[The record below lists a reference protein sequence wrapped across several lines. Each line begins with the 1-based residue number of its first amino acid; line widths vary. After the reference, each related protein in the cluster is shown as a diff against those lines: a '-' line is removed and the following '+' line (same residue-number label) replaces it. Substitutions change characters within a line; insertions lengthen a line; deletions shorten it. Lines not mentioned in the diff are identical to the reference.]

1 MSYELITTWGEHDSA
16 LEKVLT
22 RATRA
27 LRIFDADLVKLRLER
42 PESIEIL
49 GNFLGADINNQL
61 RAIIRNAEPLRRNSP
76 RLMKLLALHPQNML
90 IVECPE
96 QIAKLSDS
104 MLISDEQ
111 HALIRFHQDN
121 VRSKIILDGAE
132 ECLPYL
138 NRFEEIVKEGGE
150 QVSATVLG
158 L

>member
-1 MSYELITTWGEHDSA
+1 MLPRTTR
-16 LEKVLT
+16 T
-22 RATRA
+22 
-27 LRIFDADLVKLRLER
+27 LRIFDADLLKLRLER

-49 GNFLGADINNQL
+49 GHFLSADIKNQL
-61 RAIIRNAEPLRRNSP
+61 RAIVRNAEPLRRSSP